1 MKTGGL
7 SNGIVCGIGAYA
19 LWGLFPLYWKLLRHI
34 SAFELIGH
42 RIVWSFFFLMLF
54 IVFKGQWHHFY
65 SSINRRNCAIYL
77 VASFLIGANWVMYVW
92 AVNAGHVVETSLG
105 YFINP
110 LLNLLLGFFVFRER
124 LRPGQWLSIA
134 IAATGVIY
142 LTVTFGRVPIIAL
155 FLALTFA
162 TYGVIKKLAPLSSVP
177 GLTLEIG
184 LLFIPAVLYLVSLSV
199 GGVLSFAQVGMSSQL
214 LMVGTGVVTTI
225 PLLLFASA
233 AKAVPLTILGM
244 LQYLSPTIQF
254 LIGIFVFEEDFN
266 STRLVGFSLVWLALL
281 LFSIES
287 YRGGQKSIT
296 AQAGTSLPIRR

>member
-1 MKTGGL
+1 
-7 SNGIVCGIGAYA
+7 
-19 LWGLFPLYWKLLRHI
+19 
-34 SAFELIGH
+34 
-42 RIVWSFFFLMLF
+42 
-54 IVFKGQWHHFY
+54 
-65 SSINRRNCAIYL
+65 
-77 VASFLIGANWVMYVW
+77 MYVW

-110 LLNLLLGFFVFRER
+110 LLNLLLGFFLFRER
-124 LRPGQWLSIA
+124 LRPVQWLSIA

-162 TYGVIKKLAPLSSVP
+162 MYGVIKKLAPLSSVQ

-184 LLFIPAVLYLVSLSV
+184 ILFVPAVLYLVSLSV
-199 GGVLSFAQVGMSSQL
+199 SGSLSFAQLGMGSKL
-214 LMVGTGVVTTI
+214 LMVGTGVVTTL

-244 LQYLSPTIQF
+244 LQYLAPTIQF
-254 LIGIFVFEEDFN
+254 LIGVFVFQEDFKN
-266 STRLVGFSLVWLALL
+266 THLVGFSLVWLALL

-287 YRGGQKSIT
+287 YRGGHSSVT
-296 AQAGTSLPIRR
+296 VQAGNSPPIRR